1 MRQVTK
7 QATTAYTNAT
17 YRSSSKE
24 DCPQCGHHSFYIT
37 PHNGLHYCF
46 VCQYKE
52 YHGTAQYGEDAAI
65 TFRRSELLQEIRA
78 YYSHMTDYYH
88 SCLSGEPLTYLY
100 ERGFTDTTISTLK
113 IGFCPE
119 EVSIRYRGEVALQS
133 GIALPNEKA
142 FLSNRITFPYISKNN
157 EITDIRGRIIPSV
170 ADTIRYKS
178 PLGGT
183 YFRGADYPYNM
194 FLESAQT
201 LIVTEGEIKAAIA
214 YQYGYPAIALP
225 GMMTWRNGFRQK
237 AGQKIII
244 LFDSQAEGFLQVQ
257 SAIKSVAL
265 HFNSVHVAT
274 LPLLGKSKMD
284 IDTFFLEHEDLFDVV
299 IQSALP
305 FERWLQVIQ

>member
-1 MRQVTK
+1 MK
-7 QATTAYTNAT
+7 QLSAYYGTT
-17 YRSSSKE
+17 RSIKE

-52 YHGTAQYGEDAAI
+52 YHGKSESNTL
-65 TFRRSELLQEIRA
+65 TLVRSELLSEIRE
-78 YYSHMTDYYH
+78 YYSHMTEYYH
-88 SCLSGEPLTYLY
+88 SCLSGEPLQYLY
-100 ERGFTDTTISTLK
+100 NRGFKDSTITKLK

-119 EVSIRYRGEVALQS
+119 EVSIRYRGEVAAQS
-133 GIALPNEKA
+133 GIALPNDKA
-142 FLSNRITFPYISKNN
+142 FLSNRITFPYISKDNQ
-157 EITDIRGRIIPSV
+157 ITDIRGRIIPSISDV
-170 ADTIRYKS
+170 VRYKS
-178 PLGGT
+178 PLGST

-194 FLESAQT
+194 FLELAQT
-201 LIVTEGEIKAAIA
+201 LIITEGEIKAAIA
-214 YQYGYPAIALP
+214 YQHGYPAIALP
-225 GMMTWRNGFRQK
+225 GMMTWRNGFRRK

-257 SAIKSVAL
+257 NAIRSVVI
-265 HFNSVHVAT
+265 HFDSVYVAT

-284 IDTFFLEHEDLFDVV
+284 IDTFFLEHGDLFDIV